1 MSMLSH
7 RLQVLIDDDRFER
20 LQTEAAQQRVPVA
33 VLVREAID
41 AAYPATDAA
50 RRAAGTAVLDAEP
63 MAVSDEVGALLGELE
78 ELRGR
83 RG

>member
-7 RLQVLIDDDRFER
+7 RLQVLIDDDRLKR
-20 LQTEAAQQRVPVA
+20 LQAEAAQQRVSVA

-41 AAYPATDAA
+41 AAYPATAA

-63 MAVSDEVGALLGELE
+63 MAVPEEVGELLAELAE
-78 ELRGR
+78 VRGR